1 MKDKLGAKIMKE
13 FVALEPKTDSYLIDD
28 GSEDKKVKGKKKK
41 KCALKKK
48 LTLENCKNCLK
59 AIQLENKTNHL
70 EQNEIDVGKYHNDTI
85 KIS

>member
-41 KCALKKK
+41 KNAPLKKNLHWK
-48 LTLENCKNCLK
+48 
-59 AIQLENKTNHL
+59 IVKT
-70 EQNEIDVGKYHNDTI
+70 V
-85 KIS
+85 